1 MWDLISAVPC
11 LSLKFPLVYVSN
23 LALAVLS
30 SSASRMVPRSAN
42 YLPMNNPGGTTC
54 LCSHEA
60 LSFPLDYAK
69 DSYTAFEHAD
79 VPLLASLFAGKLRVK
94 ESFSKSISIARW
106 EAGLSSCVFVRICIM
121 KICILACR
129 FFLDQFQKA
138 ESPWNWTVDIK
149 SWQDLIYFCKYSIS
163 LETPAPTS
171 HPNQS

>member
-54 LCSHEA
+54 VCSHEA
-60 LSFPLDYAK
+60 PYFPLRERQLYLIWTCRRATFGVAIRREAK
-69 DSYTAFEHAD
+69 
-79 VPLLASLFAGKLRVK
+79 GKGKFFKINKHCKVRSRAKFL
-94 ESFSKSISIARW
+94 
-106 EAGLSSCVFVRICIM
+106 CVCPYLHLKM
-121 KICILACR
+121 CILAGR
-129 FFLDQFQKA
+129 FFLDRFQKA

-163 LETPAPTS
+163 LETPPSTS